1 MSFRNKNR
9 ETRIKNKINKSRLR
23 IRERKNNGNDYMS
36 REIRKQLIKWTI
48 GYNGFVGFVIIRKS
62 IIDDIKKVGY
72 LDKSRYKLSCNW

>member
-36 REIRKQLIKWTI
+36 REIRKQHIKIW
-48 GYNGFVGFVIIRKS
+48 
-62 IIDDIKKVGY
+62 IDDGY
-72 LDKSRYKLSCNW
+72 LNFHIEKYKN